1 MLLFRNEEIISVIE
15 TNIEKIQKATQM
27 SEKEFFKLEKFIDF
41 EGLIL
46 DADGELMRFDYICM
60 IL

>member
-46 DADGELMRFDYICM
+46 DADGELMRFDYICI